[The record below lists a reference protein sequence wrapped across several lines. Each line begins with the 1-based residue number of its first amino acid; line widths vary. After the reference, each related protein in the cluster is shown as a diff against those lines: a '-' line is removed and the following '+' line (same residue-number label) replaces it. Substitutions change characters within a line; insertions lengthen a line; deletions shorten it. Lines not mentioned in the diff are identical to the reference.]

1 MVLNVISAPP
11 GWDKYVPEGAP
22 LYVLESSFAERQAAK
37 DARLRWNPD
46 RKRWWTT
53 EIDRALC
60 LLDCASPD
68 CRKALEAARA
78 GKIASVEASQAT
90 DADVEIPRPDGLEYL
105 PYQKAGI
112 AFLQNHKN
120 TFLTDEMGL
129 GKTIQAI
136 GFINS
141 LPTIKPTIIVC
152 PSSLAT
158 NWQRELCKWLTR
170 PAIITILE
178 GNPSTEIIDALTG
191 LVCLGFQEWKQG
203 RCQPI
208 HSQAISNS
216 KIVLNLRK
224 HIRVFG
230 TESLSDGE
238 RMIEQLRQPSHHAFV
253 CIGDGK
259 EPISAIKRPSFAKR
273 SFSVN
278 ESSQIGQ
285 SSCVGRNASLYAS
298 FASSD
303 LLISPAFHVPMESHG
318 VNSIIPSNI
327 SNGLSSSNPANSNND
342 LRGVQLCPTHGITPI
357 FIVTYPVVHSWLPFL
372 TSATDQ
378 VNIIDESHFCKN
390 KRSRRAKATIDLI
403 TTTDSRN
410 IAITGTPICNRP
422 AELWPLIHSL
432 DPQTWK
438 SWKYYVER
446 YCGAF
451 QTRYGWDVSN
461 ATNLDELQRKL
472 RETIMVRRLKMD
484 VLKELPAKRRQIVVM
499 PAGSCQTYVNAE
511 NAAYDAIAERT
522 AELRSRLELAK
533 ADDDDAA
540 YKGIVAEMSRE
551 AMCDF
556 TDISRVRHDTAV
568 AKAPLVAEYVK
579 EVLDNAG
586 KVVLFAHHHDVL
598 DVLERELKEFG
609 LVRLDGNTPMA
620 ARQQAVDRFQNDSSV
635 RVFLGGI
642 IPAGVGITLTA
653 ASTVIF
659 AELDWVPG
667 NVTQAE
673 DRCHRIGQ
681 TDSVTVYHIVLEGS
695 IDEKMATTVVDKQ
708 EIIDKA
714 LNGGGQTQDEASKH
728 VAIPVEC
735 ATRTVSREQIA
746 TEAVSLTPNQV
757 EAIHAA
763 LRFLSAHDQD
773 YARTVNGVGYSKI
786 DGNIGHSLSE
796 RIFLTPKQA
805 VLGKKIALKYRRQLP
820 EELVSTIKGE

>member
-112 AFLQNHKN
+112 AFGLNRPSV
-120 TFLTDEMGL
+120 LLADEMGL

-136 GFINS
+136 GYINS
-141 LPTIKPTIIVC
+141 TPDVDSVLVIC
-152 PSSLAT
+152 PAT
-158 NWQRELCKWLTR
+158 LKLNWARELKKWLTR
-170 PAIITILE
+170 PMSIAVVDGTWPNADICIVNYDIL
-178 GNPSTEIIDALTG
+178 
-191 LVCLGFQEWKQG
+191 K
-203 RCQPI
+203 
-208 HSQAISNS
+208 
-216 KIVLNLRK
+216 K
-224 HIRVFG
+224 H
-230 TESLSDGE
+230 
-238 RMIEQLRQPSHHAFV
+238 
-253 CIGDGK
+253 K
-259 EPISAIKRPSFAKR
+259 
-273 SFSVN
+273 
-278 ESSQIGQ
+278 
-285 SSCVGRNASLYAS
+285 ASLQARTWG
-298 FASSD
+298 
-303 LLISPAFHVPMESHG
+303 LLISDEAHYLKNSKAQRTAMVIGKWSRVPEERIPAIGARHRWF
-318 VNSIIPSNI
+318 
-327 SNGLSSSNPANSNND
+327 LS
-342 LRGVQLCPTHGITPI
+342 
-357 FIVTYPVVHSWLPFL
+357 
-372 TSATDQ
+372 
-378 VNIIDESHFCKN
+378 
-390 KRSRRAKATIDLI
+390 
-403 TTTDSRN
+403 
-410 IAITGTPICNRP
+410 GTPIVNCP

-446 YCGAF
+446 YCGAS